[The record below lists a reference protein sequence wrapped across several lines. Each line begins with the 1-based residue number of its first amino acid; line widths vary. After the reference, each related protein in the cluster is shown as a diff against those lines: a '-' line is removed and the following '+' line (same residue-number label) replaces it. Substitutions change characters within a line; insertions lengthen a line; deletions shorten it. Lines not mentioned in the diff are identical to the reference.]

1 MNRVIFQCEDSMEG
15 ILTGVYDNF
24 YYRRTDFLRE

>member
-15 ILTGVYDNF
+15 ILTGVYDAWAS
-24 YYRRTDFLRE
+24 RVRP